1 MKLKSNKYK
10 TILFFGPPGSG
21 KSTQAKLLDK
31 KKFFYIS
38 TGELLRHMRDGA
50 EFQSGALGKKIT
62 KIMEAGGLVPDR
74 TMIDLLFR
82 YLSQAVS
89 EGIFKPDKQ
98 ILIFDGIPRNT
109 TQIRMLN
116 DHVQVIQII
125 DIHFSSDSI
134 LKERIRKRAVQE
146 GRSDDKNRGII
157 EKRLAIYK
165 NETAEV
171 LKHYPKN
178 IIYKINGDDSVKEI
192 NQQIKNILNN

>member
-1 MKLKSNKYK
+1 
-10 TILFFGPPGSG
+10 
-21 KSTQAKLLDK
+21 
-31 KKFFYIS
+31 
-38 TGELLRHMRDGA
+38 
-50 EFQSGALGKKIT
+50 
-62 KIMEAGGLVPDR
+62 MEAGGLVPDR